1 MHGIIL
7 PTFGLPIHT
16 ALTLYVI
23 AAIIVFS
30 LVLKGGL
37 TLVPGKTQSIVEV
50 IFETFE
56 GLADEMM
63 GHKGKKLIP
72 FVLTFF
78 LFIFI
83 SNAFGLIPG
92 LAPPTANF
100 NTTLALAL
108 IVFAS
113 THIIGLKEHGI
124 GYVKHFTGP
133 IWWLAPLI
141 LFIEIFANIARP
153 ISLSLR
159 LFGNMMGHEMLVF
172 VFLILMP
179 YAYPL
184 LAFATILGVLVV
196 VLQALVFSILAMAY
210 LGGALEEAH

>member
-7 PTFGLPIHT
+7 PTFGLGIHT
-16 ALTLYVI
+16 ALMLYVM

-37 TLVPGKTQSIVEV
+37 RLVPGKTQSIVEV

-56 GLADEMM
+56 GLAEEMM
-63 GHKGKKLIP
+63 GHKGRKLLP

-83 SNAFGLIPG
+83 SNVFGLIPG

-113 THIIGLKEHGI
+113 THIIGIKEHGI
-124 GYVKHFTGP
+124 GYIKHFLGP
-133 IWWLAPLI
+133 IWWLAPLMF
-141 LFIEIFANIARP
+141 FIEIFAHIARP
-153 ISLSLR
+153 ISLSMR
-159 LFGNMMGHEMLVF
+159 LFGNMMGHEMLVV

-196 VLQALVFSILAMAY
+196 VLQALIFSILAMAY
-210 LGGALEEAH
+210 IGGALEEAH